1 MTKPTASTASTGSS
15 SCSSTAGPPPRP
27 IARGSAHPHHPPP
40 RTPSPSTIPPSSTT
54 LRSRVISRMR
64 DSWATGASRGPRGLA
79 SDLVDHVRSESIP
92 KLAADFT
99 ATMRS
104 LAECSAVVLWTTLPF
119 VCAFI
124 TFGTVYLAIA
134 AEWEAVRQ
142 GARVLIAG
150 YAAWV
155 AADWATPFEG
165 GSDRLRSVRAWSG
178 WAHWRA
184 YFPARLVKTAPLPP
198 DRNYIVGL
206 HPHGLYCFS
215 AFSNFVSIDDRAPHV
230 PDHHV
235 GECASGRFHKLFPG
249 VKVRLATLRS
259 NFAMP
264 LWREVNLAFGFVSV
278 DATSCRH
285 WLTRGDGKV
294 GAATK
299 GTMGLKVRTVV
310 RHEAQAAMR
319 VVRDRHD
326 SGLGDELADETKCDD
341 VKTTSI
347 TEILDP
353 ADPHAHLVA
362 DPLPTGTPP
371 SQGEGRALLICIGG
385 AEESLRTTPGRIE
398 LVLHKRKGFVKLAL
412 HTGAALVPTLA
423 FGEVDIFHHAVPE
436 PGSALARAQQWMKR
450 VIGWSIP
457 LVYGRIGMWLPLR
470 RSIVTVVGKP
480 LDVPHVPGASGA
492 IVDEWHARYVDA
504 VVQLWEE
511 WRDKYPSAA
520 TGKPVEL
527 KIVA

>member
-1 MTKPTASTASTGSS
+1 MTMPMTASS
-15 SCSSTAGPPPRP
+15 SSTAGPPLRP
-27 IARGSAHPHHPPP
+27 IARGSTHLHPPP
-40 RTPSPSTIPPSSTT
+40 RTPSPASTTSTTT

-79 SDLVDHVRSESIP
+79 SDLVDHVRSESLP

-119 VCAFI
+119 ACAFI
-124 TFGTVYLAIA
+124 TLGIVYIALA
-134 AEWEAVRQ
+134 AETEVVSM

-155 AADWATPFEG
+155 AADWSTPFEG
-165 GSDRLRSVRAWSG
+165 GCDRLRMVRAWSG

-215 AFSNFVSIDDRAPHV
+215 AFSNFVSIDDRAPPV
-230 PDHHV
+230 PGHHV
-235 GECASGRFHKLFPG
+235 GECASGRFHTLFPG

-278 DATSCRH
+278 DARSCRH

-294 GAATK
+294 GMATRSESR
-299 GTMGLKVRTVV
+299 LKVRTVV
-310 RHEAQAAMR
+310 RHDAQAAMR
-319 VVRDRHD
+319 VARDRHD
-326 SGLGDELADETKCDD
+326 SGLGDELDENTKCND
-341 VKTTSI
+341 VKTTTSSR
-347 TEILDP
+347 EILDSTD
-353 ADPHAHLVA
+353 AHAHMVA
-362 DPLPTGTPP
+362 DPLPATTTPTGA
-371 SQGEGRALLICIGG
+371 GRALLICIGG

-398 LVLHKRKGFVKLAL
+398 LVLHKRKGFIKLAL
-412 HTGAALVPTLA
+412 HTGSALVPTLA
-423 FGEVDIFHHAVPE
+423 FGEVDIFHHAVPA

-450 VIGWSIP
+450 TIGWSVP

-480 LDVPHVPGASGA
+480 IDVPHVPGASGA
-492 IVDEWHARYVDA
+492 IVDEWHARYVEA
-504 VVQLWEE
+504 LVQLWEE